1 MQDVK
6 KDKNSWKLM
15 LQLPKKSLKY
25 DFFDKTWSNVLETV
39 PSRKNIWNCIVPVFP
54 WDLSA
59 IKAVPVHWQSGWHVC
74 EPPATETIA
83 ICKQMQCAYWVMW
96 KALREYDS
104 WEH

>member
-39 PSRKNIWNCIVPVFP
+39 PSRKNI
-54 WDLSA
+54 
-59 IKAVPVHWQSGWHVC
+59 
-74 EPPATETIA
+74 
-83 ICKQMQCAYWVMW
+83 
-96 KALREYDS
+96 
-104 WEH
+104 